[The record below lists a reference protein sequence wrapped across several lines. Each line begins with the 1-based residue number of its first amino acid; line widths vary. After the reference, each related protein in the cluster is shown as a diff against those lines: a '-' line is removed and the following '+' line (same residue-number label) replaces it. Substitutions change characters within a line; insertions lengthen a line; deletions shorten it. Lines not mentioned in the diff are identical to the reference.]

1 MGAVMQSTDTQLD
14 LSGKM
19 VAILID
25 EGFAAEEMLMPRRV
39 LDQAGA
45 VTHLIALNAGRIAC
59 SHNGQMGSETYPVDV
74 PITQAHIERYDLL
87 LLPGNPLRPT
97 ALADAGMA
105 RTFISEFFDMNKMVG
120 VYGPGAALLAHL
132 GLLQG
137 RRLAAPAE
145 LRGIIEGAGAQFV
158 DQPFVIDNN
167 LISGRSLDD
176 APVFSRELL
185 LALAGKAGAYHALNI
200 GLGHADKS

>member
-1 MGAVMQSTDTQLD
+1 MQSTDTQLN

-19 VAILID
+19 VAVLID
-25 EGFAAEEMLMPRRV
+25 EGFAAEEMLMPRRA

-45 VTHLIALNAGRIAC
+45 VSHLIGLNAGRILC
-59 SHNGQMGSETYPVDV
+59 SHNGQMGSDTYPVDV

-87 LLPGNPLRPT
+87 LLPGNPQHPT

-105 RTFISEFFDMNKMVG
+105 RTFINEFFDMNKTVG
-120 VYGPGAALLAHL
+120 VLGWGAALLAHI

-145 LRGIIEGAGAQFV
+145 LRGAIESAGGQWA
-158 DQPFVIDNN
+158 DQPFVIDNGV
-167 LISGRSLDD
+167 ISCRSLAD

-185 LALAGKAGAYHALNI
+185 FALSGKASMEHALNI
-200 GLGHADKS
+200 HL